1 MNTKLQYRFDQLEED
16 RIRLLDAL
24 SKYPE
29 TRFDYKS
36 EPTRWSINQI
46 LIHLLTSE
54 QLTLAYLKKKSLGI
68 NQLRNSGPIES
79 VKITLL
85 TIFQRMPFKF
95 KAPTLVAQH
104 TPNPVPLRDLAERWS
119 LSRIELKQ
127 FLESIH
133 ANNVHKLIFK
143 HPVAGRFDA
152 VQCLI
157 FMREHFRHHV
167 PQINR
172 LL

>member
-1 MNTKLQYRFDQLEED
+1 M
-16 RIRLLDAL
+16 
-24 SKYPE
+24 
-29 TRFDYKS
+29 
-36 EPTRWSINQI
+36 
-46 LIHLLTSE
+46 HLLTSE
-54 QLTLAYLKKKSLGI
+54 QLTLGYLKKKSLGVSK
-68 NQLRNSGPIES
+68 LRDSGPIES

-85 TIFQRMPFKF
+85 TIFQRMPFRF
-95 KAPTLVAQH
+95 KAPTLVVQH
-104 TPNPVPLRDLAERWS
+104 TPNPVSLADLSERWN

-127 FLESIH
+127 FLETIH
-133 ANNVHKLIFK
+133 DDNLYKLIFK
-143 HPVAGRFDA
+143 HPVAGRFNA